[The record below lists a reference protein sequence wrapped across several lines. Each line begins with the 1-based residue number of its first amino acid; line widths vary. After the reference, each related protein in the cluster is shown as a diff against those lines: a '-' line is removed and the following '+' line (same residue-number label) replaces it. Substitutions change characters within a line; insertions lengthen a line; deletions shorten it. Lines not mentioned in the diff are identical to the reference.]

1 MKTQKQIEIDRL
13 AEFLKATSVIDQTII
28 TTSGEL
34 TRRLLIE
41 YPESNEETETE
52 KETETPS

>member
-41 YPESNEETETE
+41 YPESNEETE

>member
-28 TTSGEL
+28 ISDGL
-34 TRRLLIE
+34 RS
-41 YPESNEETETE
+41 SNYS
-52 KETETPS
+52 KYKQNVKYIIKSIIYNIYY

>member
-13 AEFLKATSVIDQTII
+13 AEFLKSTSVIDQTII

-41 YPESNEETETE
+41 YPESNEETE